1 MKKLFLCILIS
12 LAVSWSAISD
22 EMNSVNKLIEDGYK
36 IINEDIIK
44 IQNSRMFTKVFTLQ
58 HRNSSLIIC
67 SLFFDRDGYLDWV
80 KCVKP

>member
-1 MKKLFLCILIS
+1 MKKLLLYTLIS

-44 IQNSRMFTKVFTLQ
+44 IQNSRKFTKVFTLQ

-67 SLFFDRDGYLDWV
+67 SLFFDSDGYLVWV